1 MSGKDQNYIIE
12 KDEGK
17 NSAPEA
23 VIQQPGEVIVPEV
36 ADGLVEKI
44 AEEIYG
50 LKVITCKQLHG
61 YDDKNYHIRVSP
73 PSSNA
78 HLLSINPEG
87 YVLKIVNTIDTKRPD
102 ILYAQIEF
110 MKHLQKRGI
119 ATQEPVPTVKGE
131 QVAFCQFP
139 PLSGVGDVKTHAVFV
154 RTFLPGQIPYDV
166 TLTRDLCYKLG
177 HFQASVTKALEDFSH
192 SFYDTFD
199 CLWSFNNIPKLK
211 EFVHVITDV
220 RNRRLVDDVIDH
232 FTTVVLPRRSE
243 IRAGFIHGDLNDQNI
258 LVERK
263 TDVMPNDP
271 DEYVICGVLDF
282 TEVACTHPLYDLGIL
297 VAHFMLGAKTFDPL
311 EVGGHILA
319 GYRSVLDL
327 PELELSLLRVT
338 VAVRL
343 VQSLVL
349 GAYNY
354 SLYPDNEY
362 LLTTARQAGWHVLHA
377 LWDTPADGLYQMWA
391 NIQESYQRRSSVRT
405 TKPNINDDQENPG
418 KCMDSRSF
426 KDLKI

>member
-1 MSGKDQNYIIE
+1 MRFIIGTETNFFLSLLREDPATMSGKDQNYIIE

-102 ILYAQIEF
+102 IL
-110 MKHLQKRGI
+110 
-119 ATQEPVPTVKGE
+119 
-131 QVAFCQFP
+131 C
-139 PLSGVGDVKTHAVFV
+139 DVKTHAVFV